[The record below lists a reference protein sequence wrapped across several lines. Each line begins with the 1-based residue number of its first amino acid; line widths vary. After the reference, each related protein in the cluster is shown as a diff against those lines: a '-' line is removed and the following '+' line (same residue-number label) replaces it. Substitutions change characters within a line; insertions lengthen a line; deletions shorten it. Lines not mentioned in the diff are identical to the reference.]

1 MSSADPIPEP
11 RASGGK
17 SQGKKPAVTQA
28 TGKAATR
35 KKAAKKKAVKRAVKR
50 PVKKPAPSPAAKTGA
65 APAKART
72 DAPPASAPAT
82 EVAPKDVAVPRSGSR
97 DVSGEFWGEED
108 KAPNRRGRRALR
120 QHHIVRNVSVWSVL
134 KVSVIFYLCAWIV
147 ILIAGVVLWRL
158 SDQAGLI
165 GNVESFWAEATG
177 QETVEWDGSKLF
189 RSWLMAGSVLAL
201 AAAAVTTLF
210 AALFNLICDLTG
222 GIRYTVLEV
231 ETHERRTRRAKRT
244 RS

>member
-1 MSSADPIPEP
+1 M
-11 RASGGK
+11 
-17 SQGKKPAVTQA
+17 TQA
-28 TGKAATR
+28 TGKPATS
-35 KKAAKKKAVKRAVKR
+35 KKAAKKTPANKPAKKTPAKKKAVKRAVKR
-50 PVKKPAPSPAAKTGA
+50 PAKKAAQRT
-65 APAKART
+65 PAKAGAAGTAART
-72 DAPPASAPAT
+72 EVPPAQVPATGAPARAP
-82 EVAPKDVAVPRSGSR
+82 EAPKGSGSR
-97 DVSGEFWGEED
+97 DVSGEFWGERDRNE
-108 KAPNRRGRRALR
+108 APSRRGRRALR

-177 QETVEWDGSKLF
+177 QETVEWDGTKLF

-201 AAAAVTTLF
+201 ASAAVTTLF

-231 ETHERRTRRAKRT
+231 ETHERRTRRGQRAG
-244 RS
+244 S